1 MKYFFLLLG
10 AALAWGQLQTPPP
23 PADPVVIT
31 IGEEKITKSQF
42 EQIISTFPEQQ
53 RAQLQTGPARK
64 KLAEQLADLETL
76 AQEGRAR
83 KLDQEPRSCAGAR
96 SPTTPICAPTTPRT
110 SRIGNR

>member
-64 KLAEQLADLETL
+64 KARRAARRFGDVGAGRSR
-76 AQEGRAR
+76 AQAR
-83 KLDQEPRSCAGAR
+83 PGTQG
-96 SPTTPICAPTTPRT
+96 
-110 SRIGNR
+110 

>member
-1 MKYFFLLLG
+1 MNWRELGARPFGIGIFACYAGFMKYFFLLLG

-53 RAQLQTGPARK
+53 RAQLQTGLP
-64 KLAEQLADLETL
+64 LA
-76 AQEGRAR
+76 
-83 KLDQEPRSCAGAR
+83 P
-96 SPTTPICAPTTPRT
+96 
-110 SRIGNR
+110 